1 MQTSP
6 ERFARSATACA
17 SASESASGI
26 STCTCLPAFRHCRV
40 CAACN
45 LRRRAQDGRSDA
57 RARQRFGEIRGG
69 VRHAILARD
78 FFGGREL
85 SPHDR
90 HHFDAVDEFA
100 RIEMLLAEG
109 AHAGDDYLDRLGHL
123 AGSRMRCPTAVFEAG
138 T

>member
-1 MQTSP
+1 
-6 ERFARSATACA
+6 
-17 SASESASGI
+17 
-26 STCTCLPAFRHCRV
+26 LPAFKALNDLRGMQ
-40 CAACN
+40 
-45 LRRRAQDGRSDA
+45 LRRRAQDGRGDA

-78 FFGGREL
+78 FFSGRQL
-85 SPHDR
+85 STHDR

-109 AHAGDDYLDRLGHL
+109 AHACDYYLDRLGHL